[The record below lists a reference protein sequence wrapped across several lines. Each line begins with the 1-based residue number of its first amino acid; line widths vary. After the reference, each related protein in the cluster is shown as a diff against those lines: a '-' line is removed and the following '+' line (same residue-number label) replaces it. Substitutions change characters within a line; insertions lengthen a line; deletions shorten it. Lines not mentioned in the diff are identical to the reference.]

1 MRKTKE
7 VSINV
12 CISVT
17 YSKSVKL
24 KVKDNYEE
32 KDLVEA
38 ARKQINITDCK
49 DWCEDD
55 IAVIEN

>member
-1 MRKTKE
+1 MRRTKE

-17 YSKSVKL
+17 YSKRVNL

-32 KDLVEA
+32 KDLIEA
-38 ARKQINITDCK
+38 VRKQINITDCK

-55 IAVIEN
+55 IAVMEN

>member
-1 MRKTKE
+1 MDKTKE
-7 VSINV
+7 VTISV

-17 YSKSVKL
+17 YSKNVKL
-24 KVKDNYEE
+24 KVKNNYEE
-32 KDLVEA
+32 KDLIEA
-38 ARKQINITDCK
+38 VRNQIDITNCN